1 MSLALPSL
9 CTEHDIVMLGRTG
22 RQRQPAGPA
31 FCSVSD
37 PAVSFYSPSVGP
49 QRDGTMAPHHR
60 ENLNS
65 GLLTLGSIL
74 PLKNSVCSAFTKS
87 SRKGALCL
95 GPECTRASKL
105 GHSAKYAC
113 CRAHTGASPP
123 VGPRGFPRGAH
134 FHHVWLGAVKG
145 RACDC
150 PSLLQHRGHA
160 STSRQGSWQD
170 RP

>member
-1 MSLALPSL
+1 MHDCGKRWDRPPKCKWGLGQKSNSLWKNKGMSLALPSL

-74 PLKNSVCSAFTKS
+74 PLKIVCALLLPKAVERERYALGQNAPEHRSWAIPPSTPAAGHTPVHPHRWVREVFPAELTSITCGSA
-87 SRKGALCL
+87 L
-95 GPECTRASKL
+95 
-105 GHSAKYAC
+105 
-113 CRAHTGASPP
+113 
-123 VGPRGFPRGAH
+123 
-134 FHHVWLGAVKG
+134 
-145 RACDC
+145 
-150 PSLLQHRGHA
+150 
-160 STSRQGSWQD
+160 
-170 RP
+170 